1 MVEAL
6 SQNVLKVPHSPS
18 VREEPMPSDT
28 EPKPCDKFQKMKLTK
43 EFVAHLP
50 ACKPCR
56 AALAKIGREFQPDA
70 SFIRD
75 LRTH

>member
-1 MVEAL
+1 
-6 SQNVLKVPHSPS
+6 
-18 VREEPMPSDT
+18 MPSDV

-56 AALAKIGREFQPDA
+56 AVLAKIGSEFHTGA
-70 SFIRD
+70 AFMRD
-75 LRTH
+75 LQTH

>member
-1 MVEAL
+1 
-6 SQNVLKVPHSPS
+6 
-18 VREEPMPSDT
+18 MPSDT

-50 ACKPCR
+50 ACKQCR
-56 AALAKIGREFQPDA
+56 AVLAKIGSEFQPDA

-75 LRTH
+75 LQTH

>member
-1 MVEAL
+1 
-6 SQNVLKVPHSPS
+6 
-18 VREEPMPSDT
+18 MPSDA

-56 AALAKIGREFQPDA
+56 AVLAKIGNEFRPGEELIKNLPTQ
-70 SFIRD
+70 
-75 LRTH
+75 